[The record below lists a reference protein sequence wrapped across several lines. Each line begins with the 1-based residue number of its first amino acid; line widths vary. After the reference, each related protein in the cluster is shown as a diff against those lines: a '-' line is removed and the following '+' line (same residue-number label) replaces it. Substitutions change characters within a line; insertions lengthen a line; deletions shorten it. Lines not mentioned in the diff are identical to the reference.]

1 MLFIYEYILS
11 QIFRDIDMDYHHIIS
26 NERNMPFPDEYM
38 NVLRKHDRDS
48 VTNISEDDH
57 DDGMAEWIDT
67 WFENTDHVSS
77 HVQFL
82 RAEATKKLYSGC
94 SLTRLSSSLLI
105 LNLQSRFGWSNVSV
119 TALLS

>member
-1 MLFIYEYILS
+1 MHDPSITSS
-11 QIFRDIDMDYHHIIS
+11 QEANTHPL
-26 NERNMPFPDEYM
+26 EDE
-38 NVLRKHDRDS
+38 N
-48 VTNISEDDH
+48 
-57 DDGMAEWIDT
+57 DDGMADWLDD
-67 WFENTDHVSS
+67 WFEDIDQHVSN
-77 HVQFL
+77 HEQFL